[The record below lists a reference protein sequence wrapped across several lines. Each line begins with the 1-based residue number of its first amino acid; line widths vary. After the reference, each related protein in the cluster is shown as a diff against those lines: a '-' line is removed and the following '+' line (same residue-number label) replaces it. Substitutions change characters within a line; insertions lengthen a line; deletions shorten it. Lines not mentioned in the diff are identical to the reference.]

1 MSRGRMLAWSVATE
15 ERCQAAPTGAKFIT
29 TPAGNFATL
38 RRPNRTLQFSW
49 YRNDESVIAIS
60 VISELKCVPGR
71 GKKFPK
77 KSKDF
82 HTV

>member
-15 ERCQAAPTGAKFIT
+15 ERCSDGCKIYYDPGRH
-29 TPAGNFATL
+29 FATS
-38 RRPNRTLQFSW
+38 RWPNRTLQFSW

-71 GKKFPK
+71 GKKFSK